1 MAMSFLAAAGS
12 AARPRS
18 NSPEMAEEIL
28 LAFSTFPDIE
38 TARRIARQLVTEN
51 FAACANVIPAI
62 ESIYRWQGKLE
73 QGNEALVFFM
83 TAAARYPAFQEKLKS
98 LHPYDVPEI
107 IACPV
112 DKALPEYLRWVIDS
126 SASEN
131 LTA

>member
-1 MAMSFLAAAGS
+1 MAD
-12 AARPRS
+12 
-18 NSPEMAEEIL
+18 EIL
-28 LAFSTFPDIE
+28 LAFSTFPDLE
-38 TARRIARQLVTEN
+38 TARRIARQLVAEN
-51 FAACANVIPAI
+51 FAACANIVPSV

-73 QGNEALVFFM
+73 QGNETLVLFK

-112 DKALPEYLRWVIDS
+112 DMAWPEYLRWVIAS